1 MPPETAETLSSGFVF
16 GAAPAA
22 SNGARRSRL
31 HRWVYWLEECF
42 RIPFT
47 GTRFG
52 LDALVGFFFPGVGDA
67 VGIATGV
74 PILLSAL
81 RRRHPWR
88 VLLVM
93 TVNLLLDATIGAIP
107 LFGDVFDLFW
117 KAQRKN
123 LMLLEDPRAV
133 DAILH
138 EAKGRFVWLAIAAV
152 LLLVA
157 IVAVL
162 AGVAAVADR
171 LLRPA

>member
-1 MPPETAETLSSGFVF
+1 VPPERAATLSPGLSPALPA
-16 GAAPAA
+16 GALAE
-22 SNGARRSRL
+22 ARRSRL
-31 HRWVYWLEECF
+31 HRLVYWLEECF

-47 GTRFG
+47 QTRFG
-52 LDALVGFFFPGVGDA
+52 LDALLGFFFPGVGDS

-74 PILLSAL
+74 PILLSAV

-123 LMLLEDPRAV
+123 LVLLEDPRAL

-138 EAKGRFVWLAIAAV
+138 EAKGRFAWLAVIAV
-152 LLLVA
+152 
-157 IVAVL
+157 VL
-162 AGVAAVADR
+162 ALAIIALVAAVAFVADS
-171 LLRPA
+171 LLRP